1 MSESNPHVGGARYG
15 VSASRACKA
24 GTGGAS
30 ESTPYL
36 GGIRKR
42 VFVTMPYI
50 GEKKYSVSATM
61 PIGLEKTLA
70 GATPYMFRQERVS
83 ANAYRRITATRNRS
97 ISGYKCFALRIR

>member
-1 MSESNPHVGGARYG
+1 MSESNPYVGGARYG

-50 GEKKYSVSATM
+50 GEKKYSFS
-61 PIGLEKTLA
+61 
-70 GATPYMFRQERVS
+70 
-83 ANAYRRITATRNRS
+83 NHAYRVGKDTCRRYTLYVPARESFSKRLQTDNS
-97 ISGYKCFALRIR
+97 NAKSQYFGL